1 MSKTILEQIEI
12 DKTHINDFPLETEE
26 GTKRAKEKFYEKA
39 VTERNQYVEKQIQT
53 FEEYSNEAIEEIK
66 KGIRSNYLSVK
77 KKHFKEKKTS

>member
-53 FEEYSNEAIEEIK
+53 CKNKLDLILLPLYCCFPLHFCRDKCVYSLN
-66 KGIRSNYLSVK
+66 N
-77 KKHFKEKKTS
+77 